1 MGWFRSNTGRVAWLA
16 FFALACQ
23 LVLSFGHRHLGNPNA
38 GAAWAVLADA
48 GKPTEQAPPA
58 IPPSPVGVADEYCA
72 VCASITLA
80 SLLLLPVVLALLA
93 PISFL
98 SRLPNPEAE
107 TRPASIAHFLF
118 DARGPPAA

>member
-23 LVLSFGHRHLGNPNA
+23 LVLSFGHLHLAKPNA
-38 GAAWAVLADA
+38 GAAWAALADA
-48 GKPTEQAPPA
+48 GKTAKQAPPA
-58 IPPSPVGVADEYCA
+58 NPPSPAGAADEYCA
-72 VCASITLA
+72 VCASINLA

-93 PISFL
+93 PISFV

-107 TRPASIAHFLF
+107 TRPASIAHLLF

>member
-23 LVLSFGHRHLGNPNA
+23 LVLSFGHLHVAKPNA
-38 GAAWAVLADA
+38 GAAWADA
-48 GKPTEQAPPA
+48 GKTAKPAPPA
-58 IPPSPVGVADEYCA
+58 NPPSPAGLADEYCA
-72 VCASITLA
+72 VCASINLA

-93 PISFL
+93 PISFV
-98 SRLPNPEAE
+98 SRLPDPEAE
-107 TRPASIAHFLF
+107 TRPAYIAHFLF